1 MNRKTSPYLGVLNEK
16 RALKEPV
23 GTFYHPSA
31 NHYRTGLCPVG
42 KIERTG
48 YEFKK
53 SSGKVI
59 NVKTTC
65 VKDVGSNGKTST
77 ELANK
82 LKVNPK
88 ELESYGYST
97 KLETDAR
104 HKALLKAIKVISYG
118 TTKRVLVLLRI
129 QHKAQETN
137 ATKRIY
143 NIYDTDIK
151 WLTNYVEKKR
161 STSHNKDL
169 FKKKSVG
176 GANANGENAN
186 GENASF
192 AETISYMDS
201 RKKDIISNA
210 VKTFNLVFMD
220 CFDIVQLICIDM
232 VKRSDVNN
240 NSNNKYDYRLDFTVF
255 YKSDIYK
262 IFFYK
267 QKALSIG
274 YHISTFIYSDALE
287 SDRSFLKKLN
297 PNTYTTPTCEG
308 PKSLENLLNLVKKNL
323 IK

>member
-16 RALKEPV
+16 KALKEPV

-104 HKALLKAIKVISYG
+104 HKALLKAIKAISYA
-118 TTKRVLVLLRI
+118 TTKRVLVLLRT

-176 GANANGENAN
+176 GANASGANASGASTSGANASETNAN
-186 GENASF
+186 G
-192 AETISYMDS
+192 T
-201 RKKDIISNA
+201 
-210 VKTFNLVFMD
+210 
-220 CFDIVQLICIDM
+220 
-232 VKRSDVNN
+232 
-240 NSNNKYDYRLDFTVF
+240 NSNTIVKNIMNKSSISEYEYKEVTDEKAKTITITFYVNKNKYL
-255 YKSDIYK
+255 
-262 IFFYK
+262 
-267 QKALSIG
+267 L
-274 YHISTFIYSDALE
+274 FIYSP
-287 SDRSFLKKLN
+287 FNKKKYYYI
-297 PNTYTTPTCEG
+297 TYTDQEYVYVLIHG
-308 PKSLENLLNLVKKNL
+308 NDINEIILFIKNLPNKTINNIKKNST
-323 IK
+323 IKEKTVVNEQIVV

>member
-31 NHYRTGLCPVG
+31 NHYRTGQCPVG

-53 SSGKVI
+53 NNGKVV

-97 KLETDAR
+97 KLETDVR
-104 HKALLKAIKVISYG
+104 HKALLKAIKAISYA
-118 TTKRVLVLLRI
+118 TTKRVLVLLRT
-129 QHKAQETN
+129 QHKAQESN
-137 ATKRIY
+137 ATIKIY
-143 NIYDTDIK
+143 NIYDSDIK

-176 GANANGENAN
+176 GASASGASASGANNN
-186 GENASF
+186 LTFLRSMPN
-192 AETISYMDS
+192 ILY
-201 RKKDIISNA
+201 DIIKEKDLNTKMIETKLNKVGVIIYIKFTINGNKYSLNFYKKQCTILA
-210 VKTFNLVFMD
+210 DKYVKN
-220 CFDIVQLICIDM
+220 
-232 VKRSDVNN
+232 K
-240 NSNNKYDYRLDFTVF
+240 NNKYINVFDLLLSIDIDDNQDVSIQSIIKFLDDLEEGIIPNKIERF
-255 YKSDIYK
+255 YSSKKIKSD
-262 IFFYK
+262 
-267 QKALSIG
+267 
-274 YHISTFIYSDALE
+274 
-287 SDRSFLKKLN
+287 
-297 PNTYTTPTCEG
+297 
-308 PKSLENLLNLVKKNL
+308 
-323 IK
+323 

>member
-16 RALKEPV
+16 KALKEPV

-104 HKALLKAIKVISYG
+104 HKALLKAIKVISYA

-176 GANANGENAN
+176 GARTNEANANGENAN
-186 GENASF
+186 RANASN
-192 AETISYMDS
+192 E
-201 RKKDIISNA
+201 KKNINKLFKLMLQDIIM
-210 VKTFNLVFMD
+210 KQLKGIFDLVD
-220 CFDIVQLICIDM
+220 
-232 VKRSDVNN
+232 
-240 NSNNKYDYRLDFTVF
+240 KYDILSLDTNNIDIRFIKDSYTYRLSIINGIYNIIYCGHTIN
-255 YKSDIYK
+255 DIY
-262 IFFYK
+262 
-267 QKALSIG
+267 G
-274 YHISTFIYSDALE
+274 IYST
-287 SDRSFLKKLN
+287 KK
-297 PNTYTTPTCEG
+297 YD
-308 PKSLENLLNLVKKNL
+308 NL
-323 IK
+323 IKFIKELNTKKTNNIVDDCKQHGTKFVGRNNAPIQLV

>member
-31 NHYRTGLCPVG
+31 NHYRTGQCPVG

-53 SSGKVI
+53 NNGKVI

-97 KLETDAR
+97 KLETDVR
-104 HKALLKAIKVISYG
+104 HKALLKAIKAISYA
-118 TTKRVLVLLRI
+118 TTKRVLVLLRT
-129 QHKAQETN
+129 QHKARESN
-137 ATKRIY
+137 ATIRIY
-143 NIYDTDIK
+143 NIYDSDIK

-169 FKKKSVG
+169 FKKKSIG
-176 GANANGENAN
+176 GANSVNTSGATNSATRIANSLKSKIILGKLYE
-186 GENASF
+186 
-192 AETISYMDS
+192 IIH
-201 RKKDIISNA
+201 KKDSQFQQLKTYIKGGGFIESIKFTIKGNKYSLNLYDKKCTILA
-210 VKTFNLVFMD
+210 VKY
-220 CFDIVQLICIDM
+220 
-232 VKRSDVNN
+232 VKINN
-240 NSNNKYDYRLDFTVF
+240 NNNNNNNKNNKKKRVFDLLLSIDNIENEPNFIQSIKTFLDNLENGIIPESLTRFHSSNNK
-255 YKSDIYK
+255 K
-262 IFFYK
+262 
-267 QKALSIG
+267 
-274 YHISTFIYSDALE
+274 
-287 SDRSFLKKLN
+287 
-297 PNTYTTPTCEG
+297 
-308 PKSLENLLNLVKKNL
+308 
-323 IK
+323 